1 MYGVEIVIGFSYNN
15 LAQIIIIIK
24 QIEMELKCFC

>member
-15 LAQIIIIIK
+15 LAQIIIIK
-24 QIEMELKCFC
+24 QIEMDLKCFC